1 MTTTPLKMRKLP
13 PERSSK
19 AKVIALMNGKGGC
32 GKTTTAVS
40 AGLDWVRGGK
50 NVLFIDLDVQSNMSQ
65 RLGLPDE
72 SYRMKRI
79 DQMFLN
85 APAASMAPIET
96 DETRLKYSF
105 TVKYRSTVSH
115 KGKEKGTIGLIAGS
129 HVAVDAAYYAQKN
142 FETMGNDP
150 SIEVKRYKD
159 LSDYFKATMAFY
171 KQYYDVIIFD
181 CAPAL
186 EGSILGTLA
195 ISACD
200 EIICPVDGLEAA
212 LGVRKFIEWARTV
225 TSNMPKKPNIT
236 LVMVK
241 YSTETDPADMKVV
254 KDLPIKNMVYK
265 ALKDV
270 LNGYM
275 LNAGV
280 QELKSLK
287 RQVPGFANR
296 TQYADLADAIALHLE
311 TERPSIFEYFDN
323 DKRAK
328 LAMALTELER
338 KYVPKTPT
346 FRELMYTDKEAVAK
360 PQLPPDAG
368 TGTGG
373 MPEKANEQ
381 V

>member
-13 PERSSK
+13 PERSAK
-19 AKVIALMNGKGGC
+19 AKVVALMNGKGGC

-40 AGLDWVRGGK
+40 AGLDWVRSGK

-85 APAASMAPIET
+85 SPAASMAPIET
-96 DETRLKYSF
+96 DETRMKYSF

-115 KGKEKGTIGLIAGS
+115 KGVKEKGTIGLIAGS
-129 HVAVDAAYYAQKN
+129 HVAVDAAYYAQRN

-150 SIEVKRYKD
+150 TIEVKRYKD
-159 LSDYFKATMAFY
+159 LNAYFNATMDFY
-171 KQYYDVIIFD
+171 KQYYDYIIFD

-200 EIICPVDGLEAA
+200 DIICPVDGLEAA
-212 LGVRKFIEWARTV
+212 LGVRKFIEWARNT
-225 TSNMPKKPNIT
+225 TANMSKKPNIT

-241 YSTETDPADMKVV
+241 YSPETDTADMKVV

-275 LNAGV
+275 LNVGV

-287 RQVPGFANR
+287 RQVPGFSNR

-311 TERPSIFEYFDN
+311 TERPSLFEYFDN

-346 FRELMYTDKEAVAK
+346 FRELQYTNKEAPVG
-360 PQLPPDAG
+360 QRSTSVDE
-368 TGTGG
+368 TVS
-373 MPEKANEQ
+373 EQ

>member
-1 MTTTPLKMRKLP
+1 MRKLP
-13 PERSSK
+13 PERSAK
-19 AKVIALMNGKGGC
+19 AKVVALMNGKGGC

-40 AGLDWVRGGK
+40 AGLDWVRSGK

-96 DETRLKYSF
+96 DETRMKYSF

-115 KGKEKGTIGLIAGS
+115 RGVKEKGTIGLIAGS
-129 HVAVDAAYYAQKN
+129 HVAVDAAYYAQRN
-142 FETMGNDP
+142 FETMNNDP
-150 SIEVKRYKD
+150 IIEVKRYKD
-159 LSDYFKATMAFY
+159 LSAYFKATMDFY
-171 KQYYDVIIFD
+171 KQYYDYIVLD

-186 EGSILGTLA
+186 EGSILGTMA
-195 ISACD
+195 MSACD

-212 LGVRKFIEWARTV
+212 LGVRKFIEWARGAA
-225 TSNMPKKPNIT
+225 SNMPKKPNIT

-241 YSTETDPADMKVV
+241 YATETDPTDMKAV
-254 KDLPIKNMVYK
+254 KDLPVKNMVYK
-265 ALKDV
+265 ALKEVFD
-270 LNGYM
+270 GYM
-275 LNAGV
+275 LNVGV

-287 RQVPGFANR
+287 RQVPGFSNR

-311 TERPSIFEYFDN
+311 TERPSIFDYFEGDR
-323 DKRAK
+323 RAR
-328 LAMALTELER
+328 LAMSLTELEK
-338 KYVPKTPT
+338 KYVPKIPT
-346 FRELMYTDKEAVAK
+346 FRELQYTNKEA
-360 PQLPPDAG
+360 PQ
-368 TGTGG
+368 
-373 MPEKANEQ
+373 KAAEP